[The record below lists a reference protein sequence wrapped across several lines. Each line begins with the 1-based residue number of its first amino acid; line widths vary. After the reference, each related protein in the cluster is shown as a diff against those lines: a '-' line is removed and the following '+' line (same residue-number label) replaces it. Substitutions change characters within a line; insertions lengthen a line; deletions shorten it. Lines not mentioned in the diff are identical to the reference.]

1 MAELAQAENCG
12 VYVKLPKNMQ
22 HMHGTIPYMFYCWA
36 DPVDRLL
43 LLKSYMVKL
52 KINNRLLNFKCRKI
66 LQTFQ
71 ALSRVQF
78 CKLFLLQFSYVRSA
92 RGLYRLHECVEER

>member
-52 KINNRLLNFKCRKI
+52 KINVL
-66 LQTFQ
+66 
-71 ALSRVQF
+71 
-78 CKLFLLQFSYVRSA
+78 
-92 RGLYRLHECVEER
+92 